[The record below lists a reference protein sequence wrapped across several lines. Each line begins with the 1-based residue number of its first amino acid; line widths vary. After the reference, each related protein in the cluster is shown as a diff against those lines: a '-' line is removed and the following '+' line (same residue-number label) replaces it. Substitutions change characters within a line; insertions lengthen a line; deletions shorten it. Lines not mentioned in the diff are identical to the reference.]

1 MYDAN
6 TAAMEMWHRA
16 QEQAYQME
24 EDMAD
29 ELANRMQA
37 IADKMDL
44 LTRQLDQR
52 SSILLENMEA
62 IELNVERMES
72 ALAKIWGADNA

>member
-16 QEQAYQME
+16 QEQAYQRE
-24 EDMAD
+24 EEMAD
-29 ELANRMQA
+29 DLANRMQA

-72 ALAKIWGADNA
+72 ALAKIWGTDNA

>member
-16 QEQAYQME
+16 QEQAYQRE
-24 EDMAD
+24 EEMAD
-29 ELANRMQA
+29 DLANRMQA

-52 SSILLENMEA
+52 SSVLLENMEA

-72 ALAKIWGADNA
+72 ALAKIWGTDNA